1 MRITQ
6 RTLEM
11 LRSAG
16 AGLDQLQRGLEKESL
31 RVAADGSL
39 SKQRHPKALG
49 SALTHEAITTDF
61 SVIHRPVE
69 QGDSVLGT
77 SLGEDVAD
85 VIVNRPFADGEPF
98 GDLLVGQPFC
108 HKLDDFNLPC
118 RE

>member
-1 MRITQ
+1 M
-6 RTLEM
+6 
-11 LRSAG
+11 
-16 AGLDQLQRGLEKESL
+16 
-31 RVAADGSL
+31 
-39 SKQRHPKALG
+39 
-49 SALTHEAITTDF
+49 
-61 SVIHRPVE
+61 IHRPVE

-108 HKLDDFNLPC
+108 HKLDDFNLLC